1 MRISSVHHMME
12 LNRVLKEFLQYK
24 SSPLG
29 IFISLQLKD
38 ELAFCEN
45 FDGWEMWKQ
54 TRGSVLRILASAG
67 LAVILRDALEW

>member
-1 MRISSVHHMME
+1 MRVSSVYQRVK
-12 LNRVLKEFLQYK
+12 LNGILKEFLQYK

-45 FDGWEMWKQ
+45 VA
-54 TRGSVLRILASAG
+54 TRICGNKPGVPS
-67 LAVILRDALEW
+67 

>member
-1 MRISSVHHMME
+1 MRVSADWQRVKSKGIS
-12 LNRVLKEFLQYK
+12 KEFLQYK

-29 IFISLQLKD
+29 IFISLLLKD

-67 LAVILRDALEW
+67 LADILRDVLEW